1 MPASVNDV
9 PTSSTN
15 SVPRKHSSG
24 QDRGEHA
31 PNVKSDFLCRVK
43 YSNTLPDI
51 PFEAKFLACPFTS
64 LSRFIDY
71 KQTSLEKNF
80 KFELLAES
88 DLGVKIDLINPET
101 YFVDPD
107 APKKQQ
113 LNAIDA
119 ELLEDEQANPQ
130 NSRRSLQH
138 SKMVPWMRKTEYIS
152 SEFTRFGVS
161 NERQETK
168 IGYSTKKKF
177 QNEVLYRDRASQ
189 IAAINKTFDEAAK
202 PVTRHPMKKGV
213 TAVEELY
220 LLPDFENWKHPF
232 ALVVFDSD
240 PVPQSE
246 KANPGTLMSQA
257 LIRGMMDEEGEQFVT
272 YFLPTKE
279 TLDKRMTDTEN
290 GKQFDPDYTYE
301 YYSVRDYNWFVR
313 NKSTKG
319 YEQDNFLFSF
329 RDSGVYYNELETRV
343 SLTRRKAKRSRQQTK
358 LMVRNRDYDENEL
371 ATQEDREHHLLRPY
385 DEKDDEDDED
395 DEASEKD
402 SSGDDEKEDGEKDEA
417 PSSDSDDSANDE
429 KKSEEGSSE
438 NEERAKESDSDGD
451 GSGEDEEKNSE
462 KSEDSSTSD

>member
-15 SVPRKHSSG
+15 GVPRKHPG

-31 PNVKSDFLCRVK
+31 PTVKTDFMCRVK

-64 LSRFIDY
+64 LSRQVLFIEY
-71 KQTSLEKNF
+71 KQTMLEKKF

-101 YFVDPD
+101 YFVDMD
-107 APKKQQ
+107 TPKKQQ
-113 LNAIDA
+113 LHPTDA
-119 ELLEDEQANPQ
+119 ELLEDEHANPQ

-168 IGYSTKKKF
+168 VGYSIKKKF
-177 QNEVLYRDRASQ
+177 QNEVIYRDRASQ
-189 IAAINKTFDEAAK
+189 IAAINKT
-202 PVTRHPMKKGV
+202 
-213 TAVEELY
+213 
-220 LLPDFENWKHPF
+220 
-232 ALVVFDSD
+232 
-240 PVPQSE
+240 
-246 KANPGTLMSQA
+246 
-257 LIRGMMDEEGEQFVT
+257 GMMDEEGEQFVT

-279 TLDKRMTDTEN
+279 TLDKRMLDTKD
-290 GKQFDPDYTYE
+290 GKEFDPDYTYE
-301 YYSVRDYNWFVR
+301 YYSVRDYNWLVR

-329 RDSGVYYNELETRV
+329 RDTGVYYNELETRV

-358 LMVRNRDYDENEL
+358 LMVRNRAYDENEL

-385 DEKDDEDDED
+385 DEKDDDDDDEDD
-395 DEASEKD
+395 DEASEKE
-402 SSGDDEKEDGEKDEA
+402 SSEENEGEPNEDGEKRKK
-417 PSSDSDDSANDE
+417 DSDASDNDE
-429 KKSEEGSSE
+429 KKSEEGSTD
-438 NEERAKESDSDGD
+438 NEEKVKESGTDEEE
-451 GSGEDEEKNSE
+451 SGTDDEKNSE
-462 KSEDSSTSD
+462 KSDSSEND